1 MLCSPRTAGPRDV
14 LLEKGAT
21 PPARL
26 PLALARACFDSEE
39 LEHPALGGVAPTLD
53 DQPAHLRAERA
64 PPGVGGD
71 YPSGRSQLAPDLA
84 RDRGERRVL
93 RGEIGLELLPDG
105 AGEGGAGA
113 ARRDRH
119 REVAPAHERRKG
131 EGAVRRVVGGIDP
144 DASLPCLAR
153 HGRVDL
159 ARGVWVNAAD

>member
-14 LLEKGAT
+14 LLEKGA
-21 PPARL
+21 PPRARL
-26 PLALARACFDSEE
+26 PLALARACFDSEA

-93 RGEIGLELLPDG
+93 RGEIGPELLPDG
-105 AGEGGAGA
+105 PREGGAGA
-113 ARRDRH
+113 ARGAPPR
-119 REVAPAHERRKG
+119 AAPPAHARPRGDRARRRG
-131 EGAVRRVVGGIDP
+131 RRRLRP
-144 DASLPCLAR
+144 
-153 HGRVDL
+153 
-159 ARGVWVNAAD
+159 